1 MTGQICRRALLLA
14 TVVAAIL
21 APAALAAP
29 EIHVD
34 GNQLVDGSGQP
45 VRLIGI
51 NRASFEYAC
60 VSPVYDDTYRNG
72 VSVGPVDAQAIEA
85 MKTWHINV
93 VRVPLNEDCWL
104 GVNPVRR
111 FEDHVKPLHGK
122 AAKREGKK
130 VKRRYRAG
138 VRQFVSN
145 LEDAG
150 LYVIL
155 DLHWSAPGK
164 HVADGQLSGPDTDH
178 SVDFWRSVAG
188 TFKSET
194 GVIFDLFN
202 EPVGISWDCLRDGG
216 CPLSL
221 GQVKTGKPKRGG
233 TVVGMQKLVDTVRQA
248 GATQPLMISGL
259 DYTDDLSRWLEFEP
273 NDPLANSPSG
283 PQLVASFHN
292 YGADQPENYYCHQ
305 ECWDDTI
312 APLAEQVPVVTG
324 EFGQD
329 IFGPPCG
336 TAYTTEYMDWADE
349 HGISYLAWWWF
360 VEGQYDEPM
369 CLDLIQDYLT
379 GEPTDYGAPIK
390 AHFLAVNP

>member
-1 MTGQICRRALLLA
+1 MTGIRQTFTRVLLLA
-14 TVVAAIL
+14 VAL
-21 APAALAAP
+21 AAVGAGTAAAAP

-34 GNQLVDGSGQP
+34 GNQLVDGSGAP

-51 NRASFEYAC
+51 NRASFEYTC
-60 VSPVYDDTYRNG
+60 VTPDYDESVHNG
-72 VSVGPVDAQAIEA
+72 VSAGPVDAQAIDA

-104 GVNPVRR
+104 GVNPVKRLS
-111 FEDHVKPLHGK
+111 DHVKRLHGK

-130 VKRRYRAG
+130 VRRRYQAG
-138 VRQFVSN
+138 VKQFVSD
-145 LEDAG
+145 LQAAG

-164 HVADGQLSGPDTDH
+164 HVADKQLSGPDTSH
-178 SVDFWRSVAG
+178 SVDFWRSVAT
-188 TFKSET
+188 TFKDDP
-194 GVIFDLFN
+194 GVVFDLFN
-202 EPVGISWDCLRDGG
+202 EPVNISWRCLRDGG

-221 GQVKTGKPKRGG
+221 KQVKTGQPKRGG
-233 TVVGMQKLVDTVRQA
+233 TVVGMQKLVDTVRKT

-273 NDPLANSPSG
+273 SDPLG
-283 PQLVASFHN
+283 QLVASFHN
-292 YGADQPENYYCHQ
+292 YGADQPDGYFCHQ

-336 TAYTTEYMDWADE
+336 TSYTTDYMDWADE
-349 HGISYLAWWWF
+349 HGVSYVAWWWF
-360 VEGQYDEPM
+360 VETQYDEPM
-369 CLDLIQDYLT
+369 CLDLITDYLT
-379 GEPTDYGAPIK
+379 GEPTDYGAPIRD
-390 AHFLAVNP
+390 HFLAVNP